1 MLKSVNK
8 RASDILKQLKTPNND
23 LIPQIVYIGK
33 NSANQWWIYETY
45 FKEGIPSDSKTYYI
59 DDAKEYQDYLDK
71 LEQMQKQNTSILI
84 KIADTIDEFKEWL
97 SDY

>member
-59 DDAKEYQDYLDK
+59 DDAKEYQDYLQCAVKSRLK
-71 LEQMQKQNTSILI
+71 LNLYLKVISVL
-84 KIADTIDEFKEWL
+84 
-97 SDY
+97 